1 MIISLIVNLLL
12 AIVILRLVLK
22 REKEIK
28 IVYANTAA
36 QDAEASNEHP
46 PDSSPRVESP
56 RAPRSASAQLSSSSQ
71 GLSAEADEV
80 VAPLGE
86 VGIHDE
92 DTTAQDPIGDTG
104 NAYLQIENSSQNREL
119 YKSFKAV
126 WRPDG
131 KYWTLPLGRD
141 LRRAY
146 EGGWIVNGDTV
157 YAESLRKWLPIARR
171 AEIQDMVRRIIK
183 DERRRARLRRA
194 TRTHG

>member
-1 MIISLIVNLLL
+1 MRLGYNKEWSVVSL
-12 AIVILRLVLK
+12 
-22 REKEIK
+22 
-28 IVYANTAA
+28 
-36 QDAEASNEHP
+36 
-46 PDSSPRVESP
+46 
-56 RAPRSASAQLSSSSQ
+56 
-71 GLSAEADEV
+71 
-80 VAPLGE
+80 
-86 VGIHDE
+86 
-92 DTTAQDPIGDTG
+92 DT
-104 NAYLQIENSSQNREL
+104 AYLQIENYYQNWVL

-194 TRTHG
+194 TRNHG